1 MNESRYQR
9 KLIQRLRDTFPGC
22 IILKNDPSYM
32 QGVPDI
38 IILFNDRWAMLE
50 IKISEDANYQANQEY
65 YIELLDRMSYAAFV
79 NPENEEDVFYD
90 LQFTF
95 GIIRPTRVSKSK

>member
-1 MNESRYQR
+1 MNESAYQR
-9 KLIQRLRDTFPGC
+9 KLIMKLNKLFPGC
-22 IILKNDPSYM
+22 MILKNDPSYM

-50 IKISEDANYQANQEY
+50 IKISPDASSQANQQH
-65 YIELLDRMSYAAFV
+65 YIERLDRMSYAAFI

-90 LQFTF
+90 LQLTF
-95 GIIRPTRVSKSK
+95 GTLGSSRISQS